1 MTDGNVST
9 LLPRDLLPGIDIYGQ
24 NEIYEL
30 AQDETSRLQLLDRF
44 LPQDGDYESKSTDVH
59 RRLTEN
65 QRKLVKSFSD
75 LDDVKAQVDRLPK
88 LEEQLRGFEE
98 LGIKEKLAKTSL
110 IAREREIAKGLLK
123 ACGLCKTPLRT
134 LEAACP
140 TSPLSVMK
148 LSKGYLT

>member
-1 MTDGNVST
+1 
-9 LLPRDLLPGIDIYGQ
+9 
-24 NEIYEL
+24 
-30 AQDETSRLQLLDRF
+30 F

-110 IAREREIAKGLLK
+110 IAREREIAKG
-123 ACGLCKTPLRT
+123 
-134 LEAACP
+134 AAE
-140 TSPLSVMK
+140 S
-148 LSKGYLT
+148 